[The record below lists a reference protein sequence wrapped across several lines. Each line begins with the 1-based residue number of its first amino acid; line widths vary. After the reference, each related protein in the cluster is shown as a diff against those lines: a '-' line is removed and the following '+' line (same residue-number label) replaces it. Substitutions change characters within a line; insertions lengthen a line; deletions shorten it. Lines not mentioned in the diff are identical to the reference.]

1 MPARAG
7 ASPAATRGRSRRRA
21 RTRSTSSASPN
32 GAPATPGAAAARR
45 ETACGDSDNSS
56 QRPRASVVIRWKGH
70 QNERRHSARRNPRET
85 PPTTPSTP
93 APPHPLP
100 PPQAPS
106 PPSTARGPAVRDARR
121 GRRARDVGVSSRT
134 AHPTGEPTGAR
145 PRARAY
151 EGEATRNN
159 VVGGAGPV
167 PNQVSVCQEPGGVRF
182 THRTQSAG
190 GYFRRCPKAVV
201 PSQDDRAWSGLQP
214 SRTEWRSGTSRLPWS
229 LPTTLRPLS
238 VLPRSRVQTPQQDK
252 VEVKSSQVKCATCR

>member
-1 MPARAG
+1 MTARRRGRRRYPRGASRAARRGRGRGGGGDGDARSRCDATRGRGDVPARAG

-21 RTRSTSSASPN
+21 RTQSTSSASPN
-32 GAPATPGAAAARR
+32 EAPATPGAEAARR
-45 ETACGDSDNSS
+45 ATAWGDSDNSS

-70 QNERRHSARRNPRET
+70 QNERRHSTRRNPREN

-167 PNQVSVCQEPGGVRF
+167 PNQVSVC
-182 THRTQSAG
+182 
-190 GYFRRCPKAVV
+190 
-201 PSQDDRAWSGLQP
+201 
-214 SRTEWRSGTSRLPWS
+214 
-229 LPTTLRPLS
+229 LS
-238 VLPRSRVQTPQQDK
+238 VRGNVLTVFTGK
-252 VEVKSSQVKCATCR
+252 VNEEPARP